1 MDDDELTDGRVMV
14 LFSMQLSQYQTRLAA
29 TCVSSARIQ
38 TDMGMERGRLQRDC
52 RGRAR
57 VFLSQ
62 VNIKSNHTHMIYS
75 RFSFLVSC
83 FLFCRCRLQT
93 FRRLKS
99 GLARYGSHRGKLTRL
114 PERGPLCYENRR
126 HRV

>member
-38 TDMGMERGRLQRDC
+38 TDFGSTLGRGHGNGTWTG
-52 RGRAR
+52 GRAR
-57 VFLSQ
+57 VLLSQ

-75 RFSFLVSC
+75 RFSC
-83 FLFCRCRLQT
+83 FVVVACKHF
-93 FRRLKS
+93 
-99 GLARYGSHRGKLTRL
+99 A
-114 PERGPLCYENRR
+114 
-126 HRV
+126 V